1 MKADG
6 MGHKRTRTGRIAHPR
21 YMAFFALLVTGV
33 AVLGAALPLEMALI
47 GGFDLAAGAF
57 ALSLLPAWQHSAPD
71 TIRKTAARDDGG
83 RQILLALTAIIVTVV
98 TLSVAVLIKDK
109 DALTVGRIA
118 LLVLTLL
125 SGWVF
130 TNLVFAIHY
139 AHVFYDAQPGGDD
152 QGGLDFPGG
161 DAPIFADFV
170 YFSFVIGMTCQTA
183 DINLTSQV
191 FRRVVTFHG
200 LFAFVFNLGIL
211 ALMVN
216 VIAGAH

>member
-1 MKADG
+1 
-6 MGHKRTRTGRIAHPR
+6 MGHKRTQTSRISHPR
-21 YMAFFALLVTGV
+21 YMAFFVLLVTGFAALA
-33 AVLGAALPLEMALI
+33 AVLPMEMALI
-47 GGFDLAAGAF
+47 GGFDIAAGAF
-57 ALSLLPAWQHSAPD
+57 ALSLLPGWHRSSPD

-98 TLSVAVLIKDK
+98 TLSVGVLVGDK
-109 DALTVGRIA
+109 DALSAGRIA
-118 LLVLTLL
+118 VLVLTLL

-130 TNLVFAIHY
+130 TNLAFAIHY
-139 AHVFYDAQPGGDD
+139 AHVFYDAQPSGDD

-161 DAPIFADFV
+161 DAPVFADFV

-183 DINLTSQV
+183 DINLTSRV

-216 VIAGAH
+216 VIAGAP

>member
-1 MKADG
+1 
-6 MGHKRTRTGRIAHPR
+6 MGHKRTKTSRIAHPR
-21 YMAFFALLVTGV
+21 YMAFFALLVSGF
-33 AVLGAALPLEMALI
+33 AAFTVYLPMEMALI
-47 GGFDLAAGAF
+47 GGFDIAAAAF
-57 ALSLLPAWQHSAPD
+57 ALSLLSAWQHSSPD
-71 TIRKTAARDDGG
+71 TIRKTASRDDGG

-98 TLSVAVLIKDK
+98 TISVGILVGDK
-109 DALTVGRIA
+109 DALTAGRIA

-139 AHVFYDAQPGGDD
+139 AHVFYDAQPSGDD

-161 DAPIFADFV
+161 DAPVFADFV

-216 VIAGAH
+216 VLAGTH